1 MVLVDDASTDGTS
14 RLLDELAAS
23 DPRIRVVHHEHN
35 RGLGGA
41 VRSGL
46 GAATGDLVLYTDAD
60 LPFDLRET
68 GRLVRIVRTYQ
79 ADVLSGYR
87 LDRRSEGFRRTLYSA
102 VYNLLIRFSLG
113 LRVRDVNFACKLM
126 RRSVLDAVVLESE
139 GSFIDAELMS
149 RADRMGF
156 SVVQVGLDYFARSR
170 GVSTLSSWSTI
181 RRHARRVACAGPQ
194 DPCPGPARHRHA
206 ITRRPTNDPARR
218 ERANSQALSE
228 QSSRFDSRMTGP
240 LLIVNADDFGLT
252 AGVCQAILRAG
263 ECGIVTST
271 SALANGPALTS
282 AAACAPRLRPRGR
295 RPPGPGRSP
304 GPGPRGA

>member
-1 MVLVDDASTDGTS
+1 MMVDVARDALDRLVDDGEVGGYEIVLVNDASTDGTKK
-14 RLLDELAAS
+14 LLDELAAA
-23 DPRIRVVHHEHN
+23 DPRIHIVHHERN

-126 RRSVLDAVVLESE
+126 RRRVLDAIELESE
-139 GSFIDAELMS
+139 GSFIDAELHVACRPDGLQH
-149 RADRMGF
+149 RAGRPRLLRPLARRLDA
-156 SVVQVGLDYFARSR
+156 VVVGHDPGHS
-170 GVSTLSSWSTI
+170 
-181 RRHARRVACAGPQ
+181 RRVACADTEDPQ
-194 DPCPGPARHRHA
+194 PGCAGHRHPLVP
-206 ITRRPTNDPARR
+206 RRARAPAP
-218 ERANSQALSE
+218 S
-228 QSSRFDSRMTGP
+228 D
-240 LLIVNADDFGLT
+240 
-252 AGVCQAILRAG
+252 
-263 ECGIVTST
+263 
-271 SALANGPALTS
+271 
-282 AAACAPRLRPRGR
+282 
-295 RPPGPGRSP
+295 RSV
-304 GPGPRGA
+304 

>member
-1 MVLVDDASTDGTS
+1 MATPVEERLSVVVPIWNEEETIQVTVDVMREALDALVGERELGGYELVLVNDVSTDGS
-14 RLLDELAAS
+14 KKLLDELAAA
-23 DPRIRVVHHEHN
+23 DPRITVVHHPRN

-126 RRSVLDAVVLESE
+126 RRRVLDAIELESE
-139 GSFIDAELMS
+139 GSFIDAELLA

-156 SVVQVGLDYFARSR
+156 SIVQVGLDYFARSR
-170 GVSTLSSWSTI
+170 GVSTLSSWGTI
-181 RRHARRVACAGPQ
+181 QG
-194 DPCPGPARHRHA
+194 
-206 ITRRPTNDPARR
+206 
-218 ERANSQALSE
+218 
-228 QSSRFDSRMTGP
+228 
-240 LLIVNADDFGLT
+240 
-252 AGVCQAILRAG
+252 ILG
-263 ECGIVTST
+263 EWR
-271 SALANGPALTS
+271 ALAPKIRSLGE
-282 AAACAPRLRPRGR
+282 
-295 RPPGPGRSP
+295 PGIGTR
-304 GPGPRGA
+304 

>member
-1 MVLVDDASTDGTS
+1 MSVVVPIWNEEETIQVTVDVIREALDALVGERVLGGYELVLVNDASTDGS
-14 RLLDELAAS
+14 KKLLDELAAA
-23 DPRIRVVHHEHN
+23 DPRITVVHHPRN

-126 RRSVLDAVVLESE
+126 RRRVLDAIELESE
-139 GSFIDAELMS
+139 GSFIDAELLS

-156 SVVQVGLDYFARSR
+156 SIVQVGLDYFARS
-170 GVSTLSSWSTI
+170 T
-181 RRHARRVACAGPQ
+181 RRLDAVVVGHDPGDPRRVAGAGPE
-194 DPCPGPARHRHA
+194 DPQPG
-206 ITRRPTNDPARR
+206 
-218 ERANSQALSE
+218 
-228 QSSRFDSRMTGP
+228 
-240 LLIVNADDFGLT
+240 
-252 AGVCQAILRAG
+252 
-263 ECGIVTST
+263 
-271 SALANGPALTS
+271 
-282 AAACAPRLRPRGR
+282 
-295 RPPGPGRSP
+295 
-304 GPGPRGA
+304 

>member
-1 MVLVDDASTDGTS
+1 MATPAEERLSVVVPIWNEEETIQVTVDVIREALDALVGERELGDYELVLVNDASTDGS
-14 RLLDELAAS
+14 KKLLDELAAA
-23 DPRIRVVHHEHN
+23 DPRITVVHHPRN

-126 RRSVLDAVVLESE
+126 RRHVLDAIELESE
-139 GSFIDAELMS
+139 GSFIDAELLARGPDGIQH
-149 RADRMGF
+149 RAGRARLLRPLTRRLDAVVVGHDPGDR
-156 SVVQVGLDYFARSR
+156 
-170 GVSTLSSWSTI
+170 
-181 RRHARRVACAGPQ
+181 RRVACARPEDPQ
-194 DPCPGPARHRHA
+194 PG
-206 ITRRPTNDPARR
+206 
-218 ERANSQALSE
+218 
-228 QSSRFDSRMTGP
+228 
-240 LLIVNADDFGLT
+240 
-252 AGVCQAILRAG
+252 
-263 ECGIVTST
+263 
-271 SALANGPALTS
+271 
-282 AAACAPRLRPRGR
+282 
-295 RPPGPGRSP
+295 
-304 GPGPRGA
+304 